1 MTDEANQPKLALR
14 LDYLGKNC
22 SDMNLD
28 LRLKIK
34 EIQVGEILEVIS
46 DSEEAPLK
54 MPKWCLKN
62 KQELFFTNTKDG
74 VYYFYI
80 KRIQ

>member
-1 MTDEANQPKLALR
+1 MTEETNQPKLALR
-14 LDYLGKNC
+14 LDYLGKRC
-22 SDMNLD
+22 SDINLD

-34 EIQVGEILEVIS
+34 KIQVGEILEVIT
-46 DSEEAPLK
+46 DSEEALMR

-62 KQELFFTNTKDG
+62 RQELYFTNKKNG

-80 KRIQ
+80 RRIQ